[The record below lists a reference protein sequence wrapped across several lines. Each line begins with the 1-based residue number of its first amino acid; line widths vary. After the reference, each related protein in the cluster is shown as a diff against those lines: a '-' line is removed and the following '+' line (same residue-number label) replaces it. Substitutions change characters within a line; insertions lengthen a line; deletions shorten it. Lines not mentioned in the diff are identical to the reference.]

1 MKITEEEFA
10 ENRRLNRW
18 IDQKTIND
26 LAKLAVG
33 IGILMLIRLSM
44 LHYF

>member
-10 ENRRLNRW
+10 ENRRLHRW

-33 IGILMLIRLSM
+33 IGILMLIRLFI